1 MYTKRHKPTSFVI
14 VRSSIS
20 NNAFNVSAQCSPR
33 HACPLKGVLLM
44 QGKGGLSSHRNWR
57 WSGVQGRENT
67 CKTMHL
73 LDTWLNSGKMTGF
86 TGNFLRPTA
95 RPARRA
101 GGCKSCSV
109 QG

>member
-1 MYTKRHKPTSFVI
+1 MLAR
-14 VRSSIS
+14 
-20 NNAFNVSAQCSPR
+20 NALPATPAR
-33 HACPLKGVLLM
+33 LRGVLLM

-95 RPARRA
+95 RPARRV